1 MDKVVETSV
10 DNSGLWISRDLSTA
24 IPQENAIYPQFCAQ
38 PQRLVLAYLR
48 AFQILSTVY
57 TGHIITIIL
66 II

>member
-10 DNSGLWISRDLSTA
+10 DNSGLWISLDLSTA
-24 IPQENAIYPQFCAQ
+24 LPQENAIYPHFCAQ
-38 PQRLVLAYLR
+38 PQRRVLAYLR
-48 AFQILSTVY
+48 AFPILSTVY